1 MGLAFF
7 GSIRDEYSTVMSKLR
22 VREELPIDVALR
34 IIERIRERGLE
45 EILRLTEKYDN
56 IRLSKDEL
64 LQKPSRGQVPECIV
78 ESYRRLELC
87 ARSFLRNCACRVGGF
102 ITRLDWIK
110 GEPKSLEPVNR
121 VGIYVPGGKYPLP
134 SSLLMAVAPARVAG
148 VEEFVVATPPRNSDL
163 IEWVAGYLEVD
174 GFLRLGG
181 VQAIAAM
188 AYGIPEIGL
197 EPVDMIVG
205 PGNAYV
211 TAAKKV
217 ISKDI
222 PIDLIAGP
230 SEILI
235 LAEDGVPRE
244 VVVYDMLAQAEHG
257 PDSMSLA
264 LVTSEKFARVLREE
278 LLKYSNESI
287 FSSLTKRGGI
297 LYGKK
302 EEIIKLSE
310 ILMPEHLEIFGE
322 FNVSKAG
329 AIFEGIGVVY
339 GDYGF
344 TGANHILPTG
354 GTLMDRPGLSPFTFY
369 RKFNGVYAYRQGGDL
384 KAQAAASKLA
394 AQFARLEGLEYHARS
409 AEVREKIYKNGLP

>member
-7 GSIRDEYSTVMSKLR
+7 GSIRDEYDVVMSRLR
-22 VREELPIDVALR
+22 EREKLPIGIALQ
-34 IIERIRERGLE
+34 IIERIKERGLE

-56 IRLSKDEL
+56 VRLSKDEL
-64 LQKPSRGQVPECIV
+64 LLKPSRGKIPECIV
-78 ESYRRLELC
+78 ESYQRLELC
-87 ARSFLRNCACRVGGF
+87 ARSFLRNCVCEVKGF
-102 ITRLDWIK
+102 ITYIDWIK
-110 GEPKSLEPVNR
+110 GGPESLEPFNR
-121 VGIYVPGGKYPLP
+121 VGVYVPGGKYPLP
-134 SSLLMAVAPARVAG
+134 SSLLMAVAPAKAAG

-163 IEWVAGYLEVD
+163 IEWVASYLEID
-174 GFLRLGG
+174 EFLRLGG

-205 PGNAYV
+205 PGNSYV

-235 LAEDGVPRE
+235 LAEDGVPEE
-244 VVVYDMLAQAEHG
+244 VIIYDMLAQAEHG

-264 LVTSEKFARVLREE
+264 LVTSEKFAKLLREE

-287 FSSLTKRGGI
+287 FSSLTRRGGI

-302 EEIIKLSE
+302 EEITRLSE
-310 ILMPEHLEIFGE
+310 ILMPEHLEVFGE
-322 FNVSKAG
+322 FSVNNAG

-339 GDYGF
+339 GDYGL

-354 GTLMDRPGLSPFTFY
+354 GTLMDKPGLSPFTFY
-369 RKFNGVYAYRQGGDL
+369 KEFNGIYTYRQKGDL
-384 KAQAAASKLA
+384 RTQAISSSMA